1 VNKSDVIDR
10 LAERLG
16 DKGVATAAVDG
27 LIDIVSRSLVKGEK
41 VSISGFGTWER
52 VERAA
57 RKARNPATGAT
68 VRVKK
73 TAVPKFKAGSNLR
86 SVVSGATKLGRE
98 PKHEPLLPAN
108 ISSAS
113 VRRRVD
119 AALGAETAAPAS
131 VAAKAPAK
139 KAAKAPAGKSASTS
153 APVKST
159 TPAKR
164 AAAASARKASTAGRG
179 RTAAAPAPVKSARV
193 ATKKVPAR
201 RAVATTVD
209 PALVRKWAQENGV
222 AVSARGRISQ
232 NIIDQYRA
240 AVA

>member
-1 VNKSDVIDR
+1 MNKSDLIDR
-10 LAERLG
+10 LTERLG

-27 LIDIVSRSLVKGEK
+27 LTDIVSRSLVKGEK

-73 TAVPKFKAGSNLR
+73 TAVPKFKAGSNLK

-108 ISSAS
+108 ITSAS
-113 VRRRVD
+113 IRRKVD
-119 AALGAETAAPAS
+119 AALGAESAVVAPAATKAVKVVAKRPARAS
-131 VAAKAPAK
+131 AAAKP
-139 KAAKAPAGKSASTS
+139 TS
-153 APVKST
+153 

-164 AAAASARKASTAGRG
+164 TVMSAARKAPAAGRA
-179 RTAAAPAPVKSARV
+179 RTAAAATPAKSARV
-193 ATKKVPAR
+193 ATKKAPAR
-201 RAVATTVD
+201 RAVAAAVD
-209 PALVRKWAQENGV
+209 PAAVRRWAQENGV

-232 NIIDQYRA
+232 DVIGQYQA